1 MNLTPKISNRNFFS
15 FLWHASFLA
24 FAGVFMDVDTII
36 PAMLIESGGG
46 AIHVGIMTAI
56 LLGGSSF
63 TQLFFAPYISNKSYK
78 KKYLLLG
85 INSRIFSLLGLGLIL
100 FYLQAQHSVHII
112 WIIFVLIT
120 IFALGGAF
128 ANISYTDILG
138 KSVLEEKRKSFLSFK
153 QIITGIVVLFSAFL
167 ARKVLSNSSFPLNY
181 AYTFMIG
188 SFALLIASLGFWNLK
203 ETEPS
208 VLKISGFQKFI
219 RVLKSELKNNPKL
232 VYFLGFIN
240 TQGVVVSFL
249 PFLMLYA
256 KEVFKTQSNDTA
268 MFLVFKVVGIVLVS
282 FLILLS
288 ANKIKYKWLLYG
300 NVFLSL
306 TMAIGTILI
315 NDAIQIKY
323 IFILG
328 GIVYSI
334 FSITMNGV
342 LLEVSGKENRAI
354 YTGFVGAGNIIP
366 AIFPLMAGYLIKV
379 FGFQNFFLL
388 YILII
393 LFSVFFIHKL
403 NCKK

>member
-1 MNLTPKISNRNFFS
+1 
-15 FLWHASFLA
+15 
-24 FAGVFMDVDTII
+24 MDVDTII

-100 FYLQAQHSVHII
+100 FYLQSQHSVYII

-120 IFALGGAF
+120 IFSLGGAF

-153 QIITGIVVLFSAFL
+153 QIIAGIVVLFSAFL
-167 ARKVLSNSSFPLNY
+167 ARKVLSSSNFPLNY

-208 VLKISGFQKFI
+208 VLKINGFKKFI
-219 RVLKSELKNNPKL
+219 QILKSELKTNPKL

-256 KEVFKTQSNDTA
+256 KEVFQTQSNDTA

-282 FLILLS
+282 LLIFLS
-288 ANKIKYKWLLYG
+288 ANKTKYKWLLYG

-366 AIFPLMAGYLIKV
+366 AIFPLMAGYLIRV

-388 YILII
+388 YIVII
-393 LFSVFFIHKL
+393 FFSVFFIYKL

>member
-1 MNLTPKISNRNFFS
+1 MSLTPEISKRNFYS

-24 FAGVFMDVDTII
+24 FAQVFMDVDTVI

-46 AIHVGIMTAI
+46 AMHVGIMTAI

-78 KKYLLLG
+78 KKFLLLG
-85 INSRIFSLLGLGLIL
+85 INSRIFSLLGLGIIL
-100 FYLQAQHSVHII
+100 FYLQSQYSSHII

-128 ANISYTDILG
+128 ANIGYTDILG
-138 KSVLEEKRKSFLSFK
+138 KSVLEDKRKRFFSSR
-153 QIITGIVVLFSAFL
+153 QIITGIIVLFAAFL
-167 ARKVLSNSSFPLNY
+167 ARTVISNSVFPLNY
-181 AYTFMIG
+181 AYTFLIG

-208 VLKISGFQKFI
+208 RLKIIGLKNFFQI
-219 RVLKSELKNNPKL
+219 LKSELKTNPQL
-232 VYFLGFIN
+232 GYFLGFVN
-240 TQGVVVSFL
+240 TQGIAVSFL

-256 KEVFKTQSNDTA
+256 KEIFKTQSSDTA
-268 MFLVFKVVGIVLVS
+268 IFLVFKVVGIVLVS

-288 ANKIKYKWLLYG
+288 ASKVKYKWLLYG
-300 NVFLSL
+300 NVLLSICM
-306 TMAIGTILI
+306 TVSAILVY
-315 NDAIQIKY
+315 DVIQIKY
-323 IFILG
+323 IFIAG

-334 FSITMNGV
+334 FFITTNGV

-354 YTGFVGAGNIIP
+354 YTGFVGAGNILP
-366 AIFPLMAGYLIKV
+366 ALFPIAAGPLIDL
-379 FGFQNFFLL
+379 FGFQKFFAF

-393 LFSVFFIHKL
+393 LSSVFFIYKL

>member
-1 MNLTPKISNRNFFS
+1 
-15 FLWHASFLA
+15 
-24 FAGVFMDVDTII
+24 MDVDTII

-100 FYLQAQHSVHII
+100 FYLQGQHSVHII

-138 KSVLEEKRKSFLSFK
+138 KSVLEKKRKSFLSFK

-232 VYFLGFIN
+232 IYFLGFIN
-240 TQGVVVSFL
+240 TQGVVISFL

-306 TMAIGTILI
+306 TMAVGTILI
-315 NDAIQIKY
+315 NDAVQIKY

-354 YTGFVGAGNIIP
+354 YTGFSGAGNVIP
-366 AIFPLMAGYLIKV
+366 AIFPLMAGYLIKT

-388 YILII
+388 YIVII
-393 LFSVFFIHKL
+393 FFSIFFIYKL

>member
-138 KSVLEEKRKSFLSFK
+138 KSVLEKKRKSFLSFK

-232 VYFLGFIN
+232 IYFLGFIN
-240 TQGVVVSFL
+240 TQGVVISFL

-306 TMAIGTILI
+306 TMAVGTILI
-315 NDAIQIKY
+315 NDAVQIKY

-354 YTGFVGAGNIIP
+354 YTGFSGAGNVIP
-366 AIFPLMAGYLIKV
+366 AIFPLMAGYLIKT

-388 YILII
+388 YIVII
-393 LFSVFFIHKL
+393 FFSIFFIYKL

>member
-1 MNLTPKISNRNFFS
+1 MNLTPKISDRNFFS
-15 FLWHASFLA
+15 FLWHACFLA

-100 FYLQAQHSVHII
+100 FYLQSQHSVYII

-120 IFALGGAF
+120 IFSLGGAF

-153 QIITGIVVLFSAFL
+153 QIIAGIVVLFSAFL
-167 ARKVLSNSSFPLNY
+167 ARKVLSSSNFPLNY

-208 VLKISGFQKFI
+208 VLKINGFKKFI
-219 RVLKSELKNNPKL
+219 QILKSELKTNPKL

-256 KEVFKTQSNDTA
+256 KEVFQTQSNDTA

-282 FLILLS
+282 LLIFLS
-288 ANKIKYKWLLYG
+288 TNKTKYKWLLYG

-366 AIFPLMAGYLIKV
+366 AIFPLMAGYLIRV

-388 YILII
+388 YIVII
-393 LFSVFFIHKL
+393 FFSVFFIYKL

>member
-1 MNLTPKISNRNFFS
+1 
-15 FLWHASFLA
+15 
-24 FAGVFMDVDTII
+24 MDVDTII

-100 FYLQAQHSVHII
+100 FYLQSQHSVYII

-120 IFALGGAF
+120 IFSLGGAF

-153 QIITGIVVLFSAFL
+153 QIIAGIVVLFSAFL
-167 ARKVLSNSSFPLNY
+167 ARKVLSSSNFPLNY

-208 VLKISGFQKFI
+208 VLKINGLKKFI
-219 RVLKSELKNNPKL
+219 QILKSELKTNPKL

-256 KEVFKTQSNDTA
+256 KEVFQTQSNDTA

-282 FLILLS
+282 LLIFLS
-288 ANKIKYKWLLYG
+288 ANKTKYKWLLYG

-366 AIFPLMAGYLIKV
+366 AIFPLMAGYLIRV

-388 YILII
+388 YIVII
-393 LFSVFFIHKL
+393 FFSVFFIYKL

>member
-1 MNLTPKISNRNFFS
+1 MSLTPEISKRNFYS

-24 FAGVFMDVDTII
+24 FAQVFMDVDTVI

-46 AIHVGIMTAI
+46 AMHVGIMTAI

-78 KKYLLLG
+78 KKFLLLG
-85 INSRIFSLLGLGLIL
+85 INSRIFSLLGLGIIL
-100 FYLQAQHSVHII
+100 FYLQSQYSSHII

-128 ANISYTDILG
+128 ANIGYTDILG
-138 KSVLEEKRKSFLSFK
+138 KSVLEDKRKRFFSSR
-153 QIITGIVVLFSAFL
+153 QIITGIIVLFAAFL
-167 ARKVLSNSSFPLNY
+167 ARTVISNSVFPLNY
-181 AYTFMIG
+181 AYTFLIG

-208 VLKISGFQKFI
+208 RLKIIGLKNFFQI
-219 RVLKSELKNNPKL
+219 LKSELKTNPKL
-232 VYFLGFIN
+232 GYFLGFVN
-240 TQGVVVSFL
+240 TQGIAVSFL

-256 KEVFKTQSNDTA
+256 KEIFKTQSSDTA
-268 MFLVFKVVGIVLVS
+268 IFLVFKVVGIVLVS

-288 ANKIKYKWLLYG
+288 ASKVKYKWLLYG
-300 NVFLSL
+300 NVLLSICM
-306 TMAIGTILI
+306 TVSAILVY
-315 NDAIQIKY
+315 DVIQIKY
-323 IFILG
+323 IFIAG

-334 FSITMNGV
+334 FFITTNGV

-354 YTGFVGAGNIIP
+354 YTGFVGAGNILP
-366 AIFPLMAGYLIKV
+366 ALFPIAAGPLIDL
-379 FGFQNFFLL
+379 FGFQKFFAF

-393 LFSVFFIHKL
+393 LSSVFFIYKL

>member
-63 TQLFFAPYISNKSYK
+63 AQLFFAPYISNKSYK
-78 KKYLLLG
+78 KKYLLMG
-85 INSRIFSLLGLGLIL
+85 INLRIFSLLGLGSIL
-100 FYLQAQHSVHII
+100 FYLQTQHSVNII
-112 WIIFVLIT
+112 WIIFALIT
-120 IFALGGAF
+120 VFALAGAF
-128 ANISYTDILG
+128 ANISYTDIVG
-138 KSVLEEKRKSFLSFK
+138 KSILEEKRKSFLSFK
-153 QIITGIVVLFSAFL
+153 QIIAGIVVLFSAFL
-167 ARKVLSNSSFPLNY
+167 AKKVISNSDFPLNY
-181 AYTFMIG
+181 AYTFTIG

-208 VLKISGFQKFI
+208 VLKISGFKKFI
-219 RVLKSELKNNPKL
+219 QILKSELRTNPKL
-232 VYFLGFIN
+232 GYFLGFIN
-240 TQGVVVSFL
+240 TQGIVVSFL

-256 KEVFKTQSNDTA
+256 KETFQTQSNDTA
-268 MFLVFKVVGIVLVS
+268 TFLVFKVIGIVFVS

-300 NVFLSL
+300 NVLLSL
-306 TMAIGTILI
+306 SMAIGTILI
-315 NDAIQIKY
+315 YDATQIKY

-334 FSITMNGV
+334 FSITMNGI
-342 LLEVSGKENRAI
+342 LLEVSGKGNRAI

-366 AIFPLMAGYLIKV
+366 AIFPLVAGYLIRV

-388 YILII
+388 YIVII
-393 LFSVFFIHKL
+393 IFSIFFICKL

>member
-167 ARKVLSNSSFPLNY
+167 ARKILSNSSFPLNY

-219 RVLKSELKNNPKL
+219 RILKSELKSNPKL

-256 KEVFKTQSNDTA
+256 KEAFQTQSNDTA

-300 NVFLSL
+300 NVLLSL
-306 TMAIGTILI
+306 SMAIGTIFI
-315 NDAIQIKY
+315 NDALQIKF

-354 YTGFVGAGNIIP
+354 YTGFAGAGSIIP
-366 AIFPLMAGYLIKV
+366 AIFPLIAGYLIKV
-379 FGFQNFFLL
+379 FGFQNFFWL
-388 YILII
+388 YIVII
-393 LFSVFFIHKL
+393 SFSVFFIYKL